1 VSTELKISQT
11 QEVSIKRNHTLTCLD
26 QLPCLSPITQF
37 IQMPSMMHEELFGM
51 DLLVSSGDHVESY
64 LSYALKHVP
73 LQIEEI

>member
-1 VSTELKISQT
+1 
-11 QEVSIKRNHTLTCLD
+11 
-26 QLPCLSPITQF
+26 
-37 IQMPSMMHEELFGM
+37 MMHEELFGM